1 VTGGAGFIGS
11 HLVDRLTSL
20 GAEVVVFDNLSTGTL
35 DNLRKA
41 EGLRDLKFVRDDL
54 LDGDAIARS
63 LGRCSLV
70 FHLAANPEVRIGVS
84 NSRIDFEQNLVAT
97 HNLLEAMKMSKCAKT
112 IVFASTS
119 TVYGEAKIPTPED
132 YSPMIP
138 ISLYGASKLGC
149 EALIMAYCH
158 LFNMRAVIYRFA
170 NVVGSR
176 SKHGVIYDFIKK
188 LKNNPYELE
197 VLGDGRQRKSYI
209 SVEDS
214 VEAFLIGLEKT
225 SDAVGVLNIGSEDYV
240 DVTTIARIVIEEMKL
255 SNVELKFT
263 GGVQGRG
270 WPGDVKEMLLD
281 ASRIRSLGWRPQ
293 HDSGESVRLAARAI
307 LAETDMADHTW

>member
-1 VTGGAGFIGS
+1 MTGGAGFIGS